1 MLAQHADITGLART
15 LFIIIAIYW
24 GFKLFGRYVL
34 PWLLKTFMGYLGK
47 KAQQNMRNQGFDTSR
62 FQSFK
67 EEQVSDNGKVS
78 IKKTKSQKSPTK
90 SYDDVGDYVDF
101 EEVE

>member
-1 MLAQHADITGLART
+1 MEQHAEITSLART
-15 LFIIIAIYW
+15 IFILIAIYW
-24 GFKLFGRYVL
+24 GFKLFGKYGL
-34 PWLLKTFMGYLGK
+34 PWLLKTFMGYVGK
-47 KAQQNMRNQGFDTSR
+47 KAQERMRNQGFDTSG
-62 FQSFK
+62 FQNPN

-90 SYDDVGDYVDF
+90 SFDDVGDYVDF